1 MTPVTGRALVL
12 EEGLSLWGGMDPATG
27 RLIDPHHP
35 QHGAV
40 LSGRVVVVPSGRGSS
55 SSASVLAESARA
67 GTHPAALV
75 LGEPDL
81 ILAIGAA
88 VAEELYGVR
97 IPVVVRSP
105 AGLARIRDGV
115 ELIIGPRGGIRAVR
129 TASSSSATGSRETS

>member
-1 MTPVTGRALVL
+1 MTPVTGRTLVL
-12 EEGLSLWGGMDPATG
+12 GEGLSLWGGMDPATG

-35 QHGAV
+35 QRGEV
-40 LSGRVVVVPSGRGSS
+40 LSGRIVVMASGRGSS

-88 VAEELYGVR
+88 VTEELYGVR

-105 AGLARIRDGV
+105 TRLARIRDGV
-115 ELIIGPRGGIRAVR
+115 EVIIGPRGGIRGA
-129 TASSSSATGSRETS
+129 